1 MKQGTIK
8 VLSEMNLL
16 AGEEV
21 EKLSKEVRDGLRMTF
36 LRFLRAGGRIDL
48 GEYLS
53 LDMPVQEELERAGLE
68 RDRELIGR
76 FLELT
81 TKLSEEETDR
91 ILGEMGD
98 KESPIAQVIEKSA
111 REALKSAL

>member
-16 AGEEV
+16 AGEDV
-21 EKLSKEVRDGLRMTF
+21 DKLSKDIRDGLRITF
-36 LRFLRAGGRIDL
+36 LRFLRAGGRIYL
-48 GEYLS
+48 GEFLS
-53 LDMPVQEELERAGLE
+53 LDMPIQEELERAGRE
-68 RDRELIGR
+68 RDRELIGL
-76 FLELT
+76 FLDLT
-81 TKLSEEETDR
+81 TKLSEEETER

-98 KESPIAQVIEKSA
+98 KDSPVAQVVEKAA